1 MGVAIAVVLLVVL
14 TAVVLVSASKRR
26 DRSAAGLSRETR
38 KRDRANPV
46 LAGQSSSAPTAAPL
60 ASMKIGAMWSPS
72 SRPRSSHS
80 WLPTQ
85 WP

>member
-14 TAVVLVSASKRR
+14 AAVVLVSASKRR

-46 LAGQSSSAPTAAPL
+46 LAGQS
-60 ASMKIGAMWSPS
+60 
-72 SRPRSSHS
+72 
-80 WLPTQ
+80 
-85 WP
+85 